1 MPFPEDAHTASC
13 ATPRVSRVRVCPVVR
28 ARTCATLTDSSFCS
42 PSLHRRRGTGG
53 PGAKASESPA
63 AAAVTSLLVAA
74 AASPS
79 SGTNRGGGAGRRGG
93 SAQGSRPVPAE
104 RHFRRASRRR
114 QRSQAAAGRG
124 VGRSC
129 LLHLCLCSRRCSGQ
143 RQPARRGERNRTG
156 RGGAARRA
164 CAQVARFL
172 EASPSPHEA
181 LRPRAGVWP

>member
-1 MPFPEDAHTASC
+1 MPFPEDAHTP
-13 ATPRVSRVRVCPVVR
+13 PRAQRPVCPACACAPPSVPGR
-28 ARTCATLTDSSFCS
+28 ATLTDSSFCS
-42 PSLHRRRGTGG
+42 PSLDRRQGTGG

-74 AASPS
+74 AASPL

-129 LLHLCLCSRRCSGQ
+129 LLHLYLCSRRCSGQ
-143 RQPARRGERNRTG
+143 RQPARRGERSRTG

-172 EASPSPHEA
+172 EASPSLHEA